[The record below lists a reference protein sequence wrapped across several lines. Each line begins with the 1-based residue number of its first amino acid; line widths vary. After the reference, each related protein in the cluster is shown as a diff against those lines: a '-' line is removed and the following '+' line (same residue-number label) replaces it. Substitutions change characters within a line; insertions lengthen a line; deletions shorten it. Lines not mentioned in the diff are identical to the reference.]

1 MSEPLFELCSPR
13 RLYVRT
19 FGCQMNEYDSLQ
31 VLRQLTA
38 QGYEVVEDMEL
49 ADVIFLNTCSVR
61 AKAEQKV
68 HSFLGSLR
76 RLKQANPDLKI
87 IAGGCVAQQLG
98 QKLLNRF
105 DHLDMVIGTRAVN
118 SVGKLLKQLIDKG
131 SRGVFLGDEGNI
143 DSCFDFGGLSSSP
156 GVTASVTIMQGCNN
170 HCAYCIV
177 PSVRGAERSRRPE
190 DILEEIRLL
199 ERAGVREVLLLG
211 QNVNSYGRGLEEEI
225 NFSGLLRRI
234 ASQTGLARIR
244 FTTSHPKDLT
254 EDLMDCFTQLGQLC
268 KFLHLPVQAG
278 ANGVLARMKRRYTR
292 EAYLEKVALLR
303 RICPDIALSSDVI
316 VGFPGETEEDFTKT
330 MELIEEVRFDNIFS
344 FCYSDRPNTRA
355 SGFEDKVEA
364 HISARRLAQL
374 QGRQAEI
381 SFAKNLLEVGKTRE
395 VLVEG
400 ASKASNGQMSGRTSQ
415 NRIVNFE
422 APQSSTGKI
431 VEVKILE
438 AYAHS
443 LRGELI
449 RGKTRDGDDG
459 GLF

>member
-1 MSEPLFELCSPR
+1 
-13 RLYVRT
+13 
-19 FGCQMNEYDSLQ
+19 MNEYDSLQ
-31 VLRQLTA
+31 VLRQLA
-38 QGYEVVEDMEL
+38 AYGYEAVEDMEL

-76 RLKQANPDLKI
+76 RLKEANPDLKI

-98 QKLLNRF
+98 QKLLSRF
-105 DHLDMVIGTRAVN
+105 DHLDMVIGTRTVN
-118 SVGKLLKQLIDKG
+118 SIGKLLEQLIDKG
-131 SRGVFLGDEGNI
+131 ARGVFLEEEQNVGPGL
-143 DSCFDFGGLSSSP
+143 DFGKLSSP
-156 GVTASVTIMQGCNN
+156 MGVTAPLTIMQGCNN

-190 DILEEIRLL
+190 EILEQIRLL
-199 ERAGVREVLLLG
+199 ERSGVREVLLLG
-211 QNVNSYGRGLEEEI
+211 QNVNSYGRGLEEQI
-225 NFSGLLRRI
+225 NFAGLLRRI
-234 ASQTGLARIR
+234 ATRTGLARIR

-254 EDLMDCFTQLGQLC
+254 EDLMGCFAELGQLC

-278 ANGVLARMKRRYTR
+278 SNRVLARMNRGYTR
-292 EAYLEKVALLR
+292 EAYLEKVVLLR

-330 MELIEEVRFDNIFS
+330 MELIEEVGFDNLFS

-355 SGFEDKVEA
+355 IDFEDKVEA
-364 HISARRLAQL
+364 HLSARRLAQL

-400 ASKASNGQMSGRTSQ
+400 PSKASNGQMSGRTSQ

-422 APQSSTGKI
+422 APQSSVGKI
-431 VEVKILE
+431 LGVKILA

-443 LRGELI
+443 LKGEAI
-449 RGKTRDGDDG
+449 SAKS
-459 GLF
+459 

>member
-1 MSEPLFELCSPR
+1 MSEPRLELCGPR

-31 VLRQLTA
+31 VLRQLA
-38 QGYEVVEDMEL
+38 ALGYEVVEDMEL

-76 RLKQANPDLKI
+76 RLKQANPELKI

-98 QKLLNRF
+98 QKLLSRF
-105 DHLDMVIGTRAVN
+105 DHLDMVVGTRAVN
-118 SVGKLLKQLIDKG
+118 SIGKLLQQILDKNA
-131 SRGVFLGDEGNI
+131 RGVFLEEEPNSGP
-143 DSCFDFGGLSSSP
+143 CFDFGRLSSSK
-156 GVTASVTIMQGCNN
+156 GVTAPVTIMQGCNN

-190 DILEEIRLL
+190 EILEEIRLL
-199 ERAGVREVLLLG
+199 ERSGVREVLLLG

-225 NFSGLLRRI
+225 DFAALLRRI
-234 ASQTGLARIR
+234 AAQTGLARIR

-254 EDLMDCFTQLGQLC
+254 EDLMDCFAQLGQLC

-278 ANGVLARMKRRYTR
+278 SNRVLARMNRRYTR
-292 EAYLEKVALLR
+292 EAYLEKVSLLR

-330 MELIEEVRFDNIFS
+330 MELIEEVRFDNLFS
-344 FCYSDRPNTRA
+344 FCYSDRPNTQA
-355 SGFEDKVEA
+355 AGFEDKVEA
-364 HISARRLAQL
+364 HASARRLAQL

-400 ASKASNGQMSGRTSQ
+400 PSKASNGQMSGRTSQ

-431 VEVKILE
+431 LQVEIRA

-443 LRGELI
+443 LIGEPI
-449 RGKTRDGDDG
+449 CAKI
-459 GLF
+459 